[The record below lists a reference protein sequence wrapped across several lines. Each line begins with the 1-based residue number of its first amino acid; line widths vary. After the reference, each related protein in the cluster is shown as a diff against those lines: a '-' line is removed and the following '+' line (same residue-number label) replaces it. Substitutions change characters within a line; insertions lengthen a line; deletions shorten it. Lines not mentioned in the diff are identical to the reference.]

1 MVSEIVLFRKA
12 AKLGAEAKKRYEKDN
27 QAIYERINNLEYI
40 KTVAGE
46 DYEQKKIAQQLK
58 STFQQN
64 KKALFY
70 RLLFLGLPGYVIIP
84 FIPSSVSGLIS

>member
-1 MVSEIVLFRKA
+1 MILFRKA
-12 AKLGAEAKKRYEKDN
+12 VKLGAEAKNRYEKDN
-27 QAIYERINNLEYI
+27 RTIYERINNLEYI

-46 DYEQKKIAQQLK
+46 NYEQKKIARQLK

-70 RLLFLGLPGYVIIP
+70 RLLFQGIPGYVIIP
-84 FIPSSVSGLIS
+84 HIPLAVSGLVT

>member
-1 MVSEIVLFRKA
+1 MASEVILFRKA
-12 AKLGAEAKKRYEKDN
+12 TKLGAEAKRRYEKDN
-27 QAIYERINNLEYI
+27 RVIYERINNLEYI

-46 DYEQKKIAQQLK
+46 NYEQKKITRQLK

-70 RLLFLGLPGYVIIP
+70 RLLFLGVPGYLIIP
-84 FIPSSVSGLIS
+84 HIPLVVSGLVT